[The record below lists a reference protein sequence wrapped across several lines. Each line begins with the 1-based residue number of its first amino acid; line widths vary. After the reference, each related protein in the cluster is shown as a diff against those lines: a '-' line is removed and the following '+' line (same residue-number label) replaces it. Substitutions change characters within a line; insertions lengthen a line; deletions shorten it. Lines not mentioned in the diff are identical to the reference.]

1 MSKGDG
7 LVHNPDDIDRSAAQQ
22 TPRVSVIIPT
32 FHREEQLV
40 RAVQSVL
47 DEGIEAVEIRV
58 IDDSPEGTARMHIE
72 SIGDPRVHYS
82 VMDQPTGGVPAIVRN
97 QGMRD
102 ALGDVLYFL
111 DDDDMVAPG
120 GLSAMLSALDRDSGA
135 GVAFG
140 TVDCF
145 GPDAEVVDSYNQ
157 WFTWA
162 ASTAEKFRRSSWLTV
177 GIVMFRGTL
186 IINSVCCVRRSVAL
200 EMGGYDSSIP
210 LYEDVEFFLRSIRAS
225 GHVFVDHPV
234 LRYSTGMSS
243 LIHDLDGDFEPV
255 ADSYK
260 IMHRK
265 YRETNGELDY
275 RALQVMSKL
284 LPLSSPEGRLV

>member
-7 LVHNPDDIDRSAAQQ
+7 RVHNPDDIDRSAAQK

-32 FHREEQLV
+32 FRREEQLV

-47 DEGIEAVEIRV
+47 DEGIADFEIRV
-58 IDDSPEGTARMHIE
+58 IDDSPEGSARTHIE
-72 SIGDPRVHYS
+72 SIGDSRLHYS

-97 QGMRD
+97 RGID
-102 ALGDVLYFL
+102 EALGDVLYFL

-120 GLSAMLSALDRDSGA
+120 GLSAMLGALDREPDA

-145 GPDAEVVDSYNQ
+145 GPDAEVVESYNQ

-162 ASTAEKFRRSSWLTV
+162 AATAQKFRRSSWLTV
-177 GIVMFRGTL
+177 GIVMFRGTV
-186 IINSVCCVRRSVAL
+186 IINSACCVRRSVAR
-200 EMGGYDSSIP
+200 EMNGYDSSIP
-210 LYEDVEFFLRSIRAS
+210 LYEDVEFFLRAMRSS
-225 GHVFVDHPV
+225 GHVFVNHPV
-234 LRYSTGMSS
+234 LRYSTGMAS
-243 LIHDLDGDFEPV
+243 LIHDLEGDFEPV
-255 ADSYK
+255 AQSYE